1 MGGVHHTR
9 IGPMVKLIE
18 ECAGTGD
25 LLLKS
30 QVLRQVRYQLKVFQG
45 MAANGLPVPLLRTI
59 EGSLDFG
66 DPQASSD
73 LVGAE
78 LILKLEDGRKI
89 GIKIADADGGI
100 CQRTHGGGA
109 CACC

>member
-1 MGGVHHTR
+1 
-9 IGPMVKLIE
+9 MVKLIE

-45 MAANGLPVPLLRTI
+45 MAGNGMPIPMQRTI

-66 DPQASSD
+66 EPQQSSD

-89 GIKIADADGGI
+89 GITIADAGGGI
-100 CQRTHGGGA
+100 CQRTHGGG
-109 CACC
+109 CCSCC

>member
-1 MGGVHHTR
+1 
-9 IGPMVKLIE
+9 MVKLVE

-45 MAANGLPVPLLRTI
+45 MAGNGMPIPALRTI
-59 EGSLDFG
+59 EGALDFG
-66 DPQASSD
+66 DPQASRD

-78 LILKLEDGRKI
+78 LILKLEDGRQI
-89 GIKIADADGGI
+89 GITIADADGGI
-100 CQRTHGGGA
+100 CQRSHGGGA
-109 CACC
+109 CSCC

>member
-1 MGGVHHTR
+1 
-9 IGPMVKLIE
+9 MVKLIE

-59 EGSLDFG
+59 ERSGRRRI
-66 DPQASSD
+66 DPEAR
-73 LVGAE
+73 
-78 LILKLEDGRKI
+78 GRP
-89 GIKIADADGGI
+89 
-100 CQRTHGGGA
+100 
-109 CACC
+109 

>member
-1 MGGVHHTR
+1 MGGVHHTKIAR
-9 IGPMVKLIE
+9 MVKLVE

-25 LLLKS
+25 LLLES
-30 QVLRQVRYQLKVFQG
+30 QVLRQVRYQLKVFQV
-45 MAANGLPVPLLRTI
+45 MAGNGLPIPALRTI

-66 DPQASSD
+66 DPRASSD

-78 LILKLEDGRKI
+78 LILKLEDGRQI
-89 GIKIADADGGI
+89 GITIADAVGGI

-109 CACC
+109 CSCC

>member
-1 MGGVHHTR
+1 MGGVHHTK
-9 IGPMVKLIE
+9 IGRMVKLIE
-18 ECAGTGD
+18 ECTGTGD
-25 LLLKS
+25 LLLRN
-30 QVLRQVRYQLKVFQG
+30 QVLRQVRYQLRVFQG
-45 MAANGLPVPLLRTI
+45 MSGNGMPNPTLRTL

-89 GIKIADADGGI
+89 GIRIADADGGI
-100 CQRTHGGGA
+100 CQRSHGGGA
-109 CACC
+109 CSCC

>member
-1 MGGVHHTR
+1 MGGVHHTK
-9 IGPMVKLIE
+9 IGRMVKLIE

-25 LLLKS
+25 LLLRS
-30 QVLRQVRYQLKVFQG
+30 QVLRQVRYQLRVFQG
-45 MAANGLPVPLLRTI
+45 MSGNGMPIPALRTI

-66 DPQASSD
+66 GPQASSD

-89 GIKIADADGGI
+89 GITIADADGGI
-100 CQRTHGGGA
+100 CQRSHGGGA
-109 CACC
+109 CSCC

>member
-1 MGGVHHTR
+1 
-9 IGPMVKLIE
+9 MVKLIE
-18 ECAGTGD
+18 ECTGTGD
-25 LLLKS
+25 LLLRN
-30 QVLRQVRYQLKVFQG
+30 QVLRQVRYQLRVFQG
-45 MAANGLPVPLLRTI
+45 MSANGMPIPALRTI

-89 GIKIADADGGI
+89 GIRIADADGGI
-100 CQRTHGGGA
+100 CQRAHGGGA
-109 CACC
+109 CSCC

>member
-1 MGGVHHTR
+1 MGGVHHTK
-9 IGPMVKLIE
+9 IGRMVKLIE

-25 LLLKS
+25 LLLRS

-45 MAANGLPVPLLRTI
+45 MSANGMPIPALRTI

-66 DPQASSD
+66 GPEASSE
-73 LVGAE
+73 LIGAE

-89 GIKIADADGGI
+89 GIRIADADGGI
-100 CQRTHGGGA
+100 CQRSHGGGA
-109 CACC
+109 CSCC

>member
-1 MGGVHHTR
+1 
-9 IGPMVKLIE
+9 MVKLIE

-25 LLLKS
+25 LLLRS

-45 MAANGLPVPLLRTI
+45 LAGNGMPVPALRSI

-89 GIKIADADGGI
+89 GIRIVDADGAI
-100 CQRTHGGGA
+100 CQRSHGGGS
-109 CACC
+109 CSCC

>member
-1 MGGVHHTR
+1 MGGVHHTK
-9 IGPMVKLIE
+9 IGQMVKLIE
-18 ECAGTGD
+18 ECVGTGD

-45 MAANGLPVPLLRTI
+45 MAGNGMPIPALRTI
-59 EGSLDFG
+59 AGSLDFG
-66 DPQASSD
+66 DPQASND

-89 GIKIADADGGI
+89 GIRIADADGAI
-100 CQRTHGGGA
+100 CQQGHGGGS
-109 CACC
+109 CSCC

>member
-1 MGGVHHTR
+1 
-9 IGPMVKLIE
+9 MVKLIE
-18 ECAGTGD
+18 ECTGTGD

-45 MAANGLPVPLLRTI
+45 LAANGLPVPTLRTI

-66 DPQASSD
+66 GPQASSD

-89 GIKIADADGGI
+89 GIRIADGDGGI

-109 CACC
+109 CSCC

>member
-1 MGGVHHTR
+1 MGGVHHTK
-9 IGPMVKLIE
+9 IDLMVKLIE

-45 MAANGLPVPLLRTI
+45 MAGNGMPIPALRTI

-66 DPQASSD
+66 DPQASGD

-78 LILKLEDGRKI
+78 LILKLEDGRQI
-89 GIKIADADGGI
+89 GITIADADGAI
-100 CQRTHGGGA
+100 CQRSHGGGA
-109 CACC
+109 CSCC

>member
-1 MGGVHHTR
+1 
-9 IGPMVKLIE
+9 MVKLVE
-18 ECAGTGD
+18 ECSGTGD

-45 MAANGLPVPLLRTI
+45 MSGNGLPIPSRRTI

-66 DPQASSD
+66 DPQASVD

-100 CQRTHGGGA
+100 CQRDHGGA
-109 CACC
+109 CSCC

>member
-1 MGGVHHTR
+1 
-9 IGPMVKLIE
+9 MVKLVE
-18 ECAGTGD
+18 ECSGTGD

-30 QVLRQVRYQLKVFQG
+30 QVLRQVRYQLKIFQG
-45 MAANGLPVPLLRTI
+45 MSGNGLPIPTRRTI

-66 DPQASSD
+66 DPQASGD

-100 CQRTHGGGA
+100 CERTHGGGA
-109 CACC
+109 CSCC